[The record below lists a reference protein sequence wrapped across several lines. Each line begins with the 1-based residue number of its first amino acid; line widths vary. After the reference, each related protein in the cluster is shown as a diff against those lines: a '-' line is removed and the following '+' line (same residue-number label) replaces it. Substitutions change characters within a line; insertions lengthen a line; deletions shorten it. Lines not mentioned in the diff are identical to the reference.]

1 MFSVVLDD
9 GAPMRVCTQR
19 EFINRVEAMRW
30 VKWRLVILRRLL
42 KHDLGAFC
50 TAELS
55 MLLKMTGLRLPVGDG
70 GATNTRARKMTL
82 FQVWLTC
89 ATLHDEMGDSASE
102 GAQIRCKGLN
112 LTVY

>member
-1 MFSVVLDD
+1 
-9 GAPMRVCTQR
+9 MRVASQQ
-19 EFINRVEAMRW
+19 EFIQQVEAMKW

-42 KHDLGAFC
+42 KNDLGSFC

-55 MLLKMTGLRLPVGDG
+55 MRLKMTGLRLPVGDG
-70 GATNTRARKMTL
+70 GGANSRARKMRL

-89 ATLHDEMGDSASE
+89 AALHDEMGASASE
-102 GAQIRCKGLN
+102 GVNIRCKGLN